1 MENLAFVA
9 MIFFAGILTA
19 TGLFFALILLAFW
32 AVQHDEKRDRKL
44 EEQRWNALGSEVA
57 STDVE

>member
-44 EEQRWNALGSEVA
+44 EEQC
-57 STDVE
+57 